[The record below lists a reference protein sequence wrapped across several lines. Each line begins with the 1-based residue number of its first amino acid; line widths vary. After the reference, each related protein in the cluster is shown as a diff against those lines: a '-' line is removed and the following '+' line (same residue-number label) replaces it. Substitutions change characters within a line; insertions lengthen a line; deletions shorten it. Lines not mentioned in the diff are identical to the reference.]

1 MKNLFLISILSIFCA
16 LSTICAQE
24 VVPVI
29 QSGHS
34 GSIMF
39 VEWDNTG
46 RYIASADDNN
56 EIIIYD
62 IVAGKVFY
70 RTKFPGRKLI
80 TGIKFEED
88 GKLYASNTDN
98 AICFDPNTLLTS
110 DAPHGVPPKKMSP
123 NFKIRNSQLKRLSG
137 GSLFNRNAYTKFTY
151 VAESNDKKYIIA
163 GDENGVLYFCNNLM
177 NLQHFENL
185 HSLPI
190 NDITFSKDGN
200 MVAIASADR
209 SVSIWRLPSYKLEK
223 RLIPRSF
230 NISALASSPDSKSR
244 SEERRVGKEC

>member
-1 MKNLFLISILSIFCA
+1 MRNLLLISIFAVFCISA
-16 LSTICAQE
+16 NINAQD

-62 IVAGKVFY
+62 IIAGKVFF
-70 RTKFPGRKLI
+70 RTKFPGIKLV
-80 TGIKFEED
+80 TGIKFFED
-88 GKLYASNTDN
+88 GKLYASNTDY
-98 AICFDPNTLLTS
+98 AICFDPQTLQTT

-123 NFKIRNSQLKRLSG
+123 NFKVRSSALKKVG
-137 GSLFNRNAYTKFTY
+137 GATTLFNRSAYTKFTY
-151 VAESNDKKYIIA
+151 VAESEDHKYIIA
-163 GDENGVLYFCNNLM
+163 GDENGGLYFCNTNLA
-177 NLQHFENL
+177 LQKFENI

-190 NDITFSKDGN
+190 NDISFSKEGN
-200 MVAIASADR
+200 MRYRDSILVRSHEFCESKGASQSQQENKPASDDL
-209 SVSIWRLPSYKLEK
+209 VSISDGMDEELP
-223 RLIPRSF
+223 F
-230 NISALASSPDSKSR
+230 N
-244 SEERRVGKEC
+244 